1 MIRSRR
7 VENFERKK
15 QNKIEMANGH
25 CLVRFSLVALYR
37 ILSLFELDKGN
48 ETRNPKAKH
57 MEHNMNRPMQLS
69 WMNCATTCCRLMH
82 VADSTRSS
90 LSVCQLTQCS
100 CKRCYK
106 LADCISFFFFKTEVR
121 CNSLL
126 LVHVSV
132 FSSAF
137 SIYNRFKTPCTWMW
151 LQQKQR
157 KHRWTTF
164 WTVFIILNKL
174 SARVCLIDAMN
185 NAKKEQLY
193 CKSIVRSYLGVYFV
207 ISWEWKREYATR
219 VFH

>member
-1 MIRSRR
+1 MIRRRR

-69 WMNCATTCCRLMH
+69 WMNCATTCCRLIH

-106 LADCISFFFFKTEVR
+106 LADCISFFFFFKIDEQFKTIVR

-126 LVHVSV
+126 LAKFLFFPLH
-132 FSSAF
+132 F
-137 SIYNRFKTPCTWMW
+137 
-151 LQQKQR
+151 Q
-157 KHRWTTF
+157 
-164 WTVFIILNKL
+164 FIIDLKHPAHECGCSRSSGNIGEQHSGLYL
-174 SARVCLIDAMN
+174 S
-185 NAKKEQLY
+185 
-193 CKSIVRSYLGVYFV
+193 S
-207 ISWEWKREYATR
+207 
-219 VFH
+219 